1 MKYKG
6 ADSMKKITV
15 CDFTLK
21 ALTAEDPTGLLFR
34 EKTAIAACIDNI
46 GADKLEL
53 PPVRREKEDA
63 IICKTI
69 ASLIKNCEL
78 ALPAGTDEKSIACAW
93 ECIKTA
99 KKPCLQVALPVST
112 AQMEY
117 SFRMKEPAMLENI
130 AKLVSLAKEKC
141 DNVEFIALDATRADE
156 AFLIKACL
164 AAKENG
170 AVCVTLCDDAGLS
183 LPDDI
188 AQLVKTVKDK
198 CGLPVFVCLSDNISM
213 ATAGAA
219 AAIEAGADGV
229 KTAMAG
235 KNVLLTEKFAAM
247 MNAAG
252 AKLCAGTSLISTEL
266 NRDIHSVIKGIRHSS
281 PAASAPAG
289 EADIFLDSQSTLAEV
304 SEAVKILGYDLTDE
318 DNGKV
323 HKALMQICERKNSVS
338 AKELEALIAANA
350 MQAPSAY
357 HLVSFSAT
365 CSSNGSSMAQVTLDK
380 NGEAL
385 GGVAL
390 GDGPIDSAFRAIE
403 QCIGYHY
410 ELDAFEIQAVTEGK
424 EALGSTL
431 VRLRNNGKLYA
442 GTGLSTDIVGA
453 GVRAYINALNKIA
466 AEEN

>member
-1 MKYKG
+1 
-6 ADSMKKITV
+6 MKKISV

-21 ALTAEDPTGLLFR
+21 ALTAEDASGLLFR
-34 EKTAIAACIDNI
+34 EKTAIAACIDDI

-53 PPVRREKEDA
+53 PPVKREKEDA

-69 ASLIKNCEL
+69 AALIKNCEL
-78 ALPAGTDEKSIACAW
+78 ALPAGTDEKSVSCAW

-164 AAKENG
+164 AARENG

-183 LPDDI
+183 LPSDV
-188 AQLVKTVKDK
+188 AELVKTVKTA

-213 ATAGAA
+213 AAAGAA
-219 AAIEAGADGV
+219 AAVKAGADGV

-235 KNVLLTEKFAAM
+235 KNVLLTEKFAAV

-252 AKLCAGTSLISTEL
+252 AKLGAETSLKVTEL
-266 NRDIHSVIKGIRHSS
+266 SRDIHSVMNGIRSS
-281 PAASAPAG
+281 ASSAAAAPTG
-289 EADIFLDSQSTLAEV
+289 EADIFLDSQSSLAEV
-304 SEAVKILGYDLTDE
+304 SDAVKILGYDLTDE

-323 HKALMQICERKNSVS
+323 HKALMQICERKNSVG
-338 AKELEALIAANA
+338 AKELEALVAANA

-380 NGEAL
+380 NGERL

-431 VRLRNNGKLYA
+431 VRLRNNGKLYS

>member
-1 MKYKG
+1 
-6 ADSMKKITV
+6 MKKISV
-15 CDFTLK
+15 CDFTLR
-21 ALTAEDPTGLLFR
+21 ALTRDDPSGLLFR
-34 EKTAIAACIDNI
+34 EKTAIAACIDSI

-53 PPVRREKEDA
+53 PPVKREKEDA

-78 ALPAGTDEKSIACAW
+78 ALPAGTDKKSVAAAW

-99 KKPCLQVALPVST
+99 KKPCLQIVLPVST

-117 SFRMKEPAMLENI
+117 GFRMKEAAMLDNV
-130 AKLVSLAKEKC
+130 AALVSEAKTYCE
-141 DNVEFIALDATRADE
+141 NVEFIALDATRADTD
-156 AFLIKACL
+156 FLIKACL
-164 AAKENG
+164 TAKENG
-170 AVCVTLCDDAGLS
+170 AVALTLCDDAGLS
-183 LPDDI
+183 LPDEV
-188 AQLVKTVKDK
+188 AALVKTVKEA
-198 CGLPVFVCLSDNISM
+198 CGLPLYVCLADNISM
-213 ATAGAA
+213 AAAGAA
-219 AAIEAGADGV
+219 SAIQAGADGV
-229 KTAMAG
+229 KTALAG

-247 MNAAG
+247 MSAAG
-252 AKLCAGTSLISTEL
+252 TRLDADTSLKSTEL
-266 NRDIHSVIKGIRHSS
+266 SRDIHSVIKIVDRTPMPEISV
-281 PAASAPAG
+281 SAAG
-289 EADIFLDSQSTLAEV
+289 EADIFLDSQTTLAEV
-304 SEAVKILGYDLTDE
+304 GEAVRILGYDLSDE

-323 HKALMQICERKNSVS
+323 HKALMQVCERKNSVG

-350 MQAPSAY
+350 MQAPSTY

-365 CSSNGSSMAQVTLDK
+365 CSSNGASMAQVTLGK
-380 NGEAL
+380 GEETL

-431 VRLRNNGKLYA
+431 VRLRNNGKLYS